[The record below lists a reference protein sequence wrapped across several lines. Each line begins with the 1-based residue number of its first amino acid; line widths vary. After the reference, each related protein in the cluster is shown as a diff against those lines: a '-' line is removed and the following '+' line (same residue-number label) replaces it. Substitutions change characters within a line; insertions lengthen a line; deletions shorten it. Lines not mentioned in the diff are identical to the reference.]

1 MLYHYT
7 SLAGLIGIITNK
19 CIWASHCEFL
29 NDSNE
34 FMHALTFA
42 KGYSGN
48 IFMQDDYLAG
58 FGWVV
63 RDSLEKMQKHDV
75 FVSSFSEKPDL
86 LSQWRGYCPQGS
98 GICIGFDE
106 EKIIRFCKKHGYKL
120 EKCTYDT
127 KEQETV
133 IFSYLM
139 ECMDKFPKPQLTRA
153 EFDAL
158 DARGQVEQE
167 LEYRALVESGM
178 HKEQADTAVAEFCER
193 INHSAPLMKD
203 YGFYEES
210 EWRIIC
216 INPSAQNEFRHSSS
230 HVIPFIR
237 LPLLDEFIDSIKE
250 IIIGPNPE
258 KYRCKSSIEHLIKSN
273 GLRDI
278 DIKFSKLPFNS
289 W

>member
-7 SLAGLIGIITNK
+7 SLAGLIGVINYK

-34 FMHALTFA
+34 FVNVLSFA
-42 KGYSGN
+42 KEYSSN
-48 IFMQDDYLAG
+48 IFMEDDYLAV

-63 RDSLEKMQKHDV
+63 RDSLEKMQKHNV

-106 EKIIRFCKKHGYKL
+106 EKIGQFCEKYGYKL
-120 EKCTYDT
+120 EKCIYDT
-127 KEQETV
+127 NIQETK
-133 IFSYLM
+133 IFNYLN
-139 ECMDKFPKPQLTRA
+139 ECLDKFPKPQFIRA
-153 EFDAL
+153 DYDAL
-158 DARGQVEQE
+158 DAKGQVEQE
-167 LEYRALVESGM
+167 LLYRALIETGA
-178 HKEQADTAVAEFCER
+178 HKEQADTALTEFCEK
-193 INHSAPLMKD
+193 INETAPLMKD
-203 YGFYEES
+203 YGFHEEA

-216 INPSAQNEFRHSSS
+216 RNPSVKNEFRHSNS
-230 HVIPFIR
+230 HIIPYIT
-237 LPLLDEFIDSIKE
+237 LPLIDEFSDSIKE

-258 KYRCKSSIEHLIKSN
+258 KYRCKNSIEHLLNSN
-273 GLRDI
+273 GLSDVEL
-278 DIKFSKLPFNS
+278 KLSKIPFNS